1 MEAQITIDNNADL
14 PKHKNENRQQQQQQ
28 RGIVELL
35 KRKVN

>member
-14 PKHKNENRQQQQQQ
+14 PKHKNENRQQQQQ